1 MSLLIWHRHGLSNSF
16 RLQVYDL
23 VARFLLVLNIL
34 LMNRVCHHHLSLSK
48 HGLVLSAML
57 MLVMMRLYLMKF
69 KLARAFIIVLARV
82 ES

>member
-34 LMNRVCHHHLSLSK
+34 LMNRVCPHHLSLSN